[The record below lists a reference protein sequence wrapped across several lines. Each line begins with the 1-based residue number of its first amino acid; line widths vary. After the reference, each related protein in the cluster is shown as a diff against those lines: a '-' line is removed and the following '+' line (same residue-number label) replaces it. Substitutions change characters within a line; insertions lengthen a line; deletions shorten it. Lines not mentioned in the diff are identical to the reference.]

1 MGFSNLH
8 TPFAYPKPQFAHAW
22 RTICQ
27 EIKEEESR
35 VLLQYAI
42 QFLERTLDLGG
53 RAAFELP
60 AENQLWNDPQLL
72 AFEERA
78 GLKRVYFNGCA
89 LNLKGK
95 KGKYLKKPWCVTTSD
110 LRMIQFLSQY
120 QCDGSHEHE
129 ESLGKNAAQSAF
141 YTDDFANVIL
151 EAWYPKQFYKHIP
164 DLSSKSN
171 ALVTKNLTRS

>member
-1 MGFSNLH
+1 M
-8 TPFAYPKPQFAHAW
+8 
-22 RTICQ
+22 
-27 EIKEEESR
+27 
-35 VLLQYAI
+35 LLQYAI
-42 QFLERTLDLGG
+42 QFLERTLELGG